1 MDDTYPIY
9 LSRLAQM
16 ALPQA
21 YENQVQSIQAST
33 KFHHSPSGSSQA
45 ASVPGYTIITPPQ
58 SDESINSQFY
68 LQLETYQQKLLA
80 LDFGADLMVSLP
92 LASFHL
98 TLADLIV
105 GSAYENA
112 CDRDANYE
120 VNLRTCIEKIFKQYQ
135 QQYPQPQAPI
145 KWRMQSLIVMPRAIG
160 VALAP
165 ESLDDY
171 EQIINFRRLIYQSSE
186 LAALGIAQQYHFT
199 AHVTLAYFKP
209 IPVDLNRDRVAELL
223 AHLNQSWLNTMP
235 EFIVDQAELRKF
247 DDMNSFYRQPDW
259 TKVNFG

>member
-9 LSRLAQM
+9 LNRLAQM

-21 YENQVQSIQAST
+21 YQNQVQSIQAST

-58 SDESINSQFY
+58 ADESINSKFY
-68 LQLETYQQKLLA
+68 LQLKTYQQNLLA
-80 LDFGADLMVSLP
+80 LDFGADLMVPLP

-98 TLADLIV
+98 TLADLIA
-105 GSAYENA
+105 GSTYENA
-112 CDRDANYE
+112 YDRDANYE
-120 VNLRTCIEKIFKQYQ
+120 VNLRTCIEKIFKQYR

-145 KWRMQSLIVMPRAIG
+145 KWRMHSLIVMPRAIG

-171 EQIINFRRLIYQSSE
+171 EQIINLRRLIYQSSE
-186 LAALGIAQQYHFT
+186 LAALGISQQYHFT

-209 IPVDLNRDRVAELL
+209 IPVNLNRDRVAELL